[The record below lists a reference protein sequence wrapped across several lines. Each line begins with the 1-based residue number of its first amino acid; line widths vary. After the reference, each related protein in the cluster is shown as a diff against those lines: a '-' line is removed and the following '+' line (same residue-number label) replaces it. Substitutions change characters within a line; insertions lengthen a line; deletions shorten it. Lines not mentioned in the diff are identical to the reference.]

1 MPQARVF
8 SDERK
13 ATYRNIAAADRPLE
27 SPVSAQTHAAARR
40 YRLGRIREQLDRHDC
55 AAILL
60 VDPLNVRYATD
71 VSNMALW
78 MTHNP
83 TNYAVICRD
92 ARCLFRLRRLRAPG
106 RAAGHR
112 RRVADGGGV
121 AVPGRARPRGRDR
134 RAVGRRDRRPA
145 AR

>member
-1 MPQARVF
+1 MADTRVF
-8 SDERK
+8 SDQRK
-13 ATYRNIAAADRPLE
+13 ATYLNIAAADRPLA
-27 SPVSAQTHAAARR
+27 SPVSERTHADARR
-40 YRLGRIREQLDRHDC
+40 YRLGRIREQLELHDC

-60 VDPLNVRYATD
+60 VDPLNIRYALD

-112 RRVADGGGV
+112 RRVADGGG
-121 AVPGRARPRGRDR
+121 
-134 RAVGRRDRRPA
+134 
-145 AR
+145 